1 DASVSPRP
9 KYSAVKMKL
18 PEALR
23 FVLALLLLRP
33 ATTVGLQR
41 SQEANRVV
49 PSTATLADCPRSCG
63 NLSIDYP
70 FGIGS
75 GCSRQPDFDLRC
87 VENSSAQAAAPRL
100 FLQDGVTEII
110 SDVSGTDQNTDFL
123 AAFSHVISLRSDAD
137 VYNISWFPG
146 KSFLFLPV
154 IILNITGCNFD
165 AYMLERSSNTMV
177 GSCTVTCPTEG
188 ITDAVARQTCNGTGC
203 CSVVIENMVTSLQF
217 RFVRRRIGKLK
228 LEGKSTR
235 GLLWDTINI
244 TSDHAALSWVIRDD
258 QQSSAGS
265 LQNRSDYACRSNHS
279 GYTQSNELS
288 FLGYLCFCD
297 SGYQGN
303 PYILDGCS
311 RDRGFD
317 PYQRRNNCSRMCGNI
332 SVPFPF
338 GIEYGCFGRKLFQLN
353 CTNPTTSTLQFNSD
367 LDATPL

>member
-1 DASVSPRP
+1 
-9 KYSAVKMKL
+9 MKL

-110 SDVSGTDQNTDFL
+110 SDVS
-123 AAFSHVISLRSDAD
+123 
-137 VYNISWFPG
+137 
-146 KSFLFLPV
+146 
-154 IILNITGCNFD
+154 GCNFD

-279 GYTQSNELS
+279 
-288 FLGYLCFCD
+288 
-297 SGYQGN
+297 
-303 PYILDGCS
+303 
-311 RDRGFD
+311 
-317 PYQRRNNCSRMCGNI
+317 
-332 SVPFPF
+332 
-338 GIEYGCFGRKLFQLN
+338 
-353 CTNPTTSTLQFNSD
+353 
-367 LDATPL
+367 